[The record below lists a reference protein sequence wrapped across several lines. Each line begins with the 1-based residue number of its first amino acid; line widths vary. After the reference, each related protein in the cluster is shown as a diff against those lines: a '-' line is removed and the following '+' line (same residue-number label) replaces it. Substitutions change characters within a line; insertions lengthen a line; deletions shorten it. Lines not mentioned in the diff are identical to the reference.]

1 MNFELINI
9 LVSILAFVGVWLI
22 LRPQKVENEALHKSI
37 DNNTAALKELTLLI
51 NDLRVEQA
59 GIEQNISN
67 LWHRYRDLK
76 EDIDNMRK
84 CRKQET
90 KTSG

>member
-1 MNFELINI
+1 MNFEFINI

-90 KTSG
+90 KTGD

>member
-1 MNFELINI
+1 MNFEFINV

-90 KTSG
+90 KSSD